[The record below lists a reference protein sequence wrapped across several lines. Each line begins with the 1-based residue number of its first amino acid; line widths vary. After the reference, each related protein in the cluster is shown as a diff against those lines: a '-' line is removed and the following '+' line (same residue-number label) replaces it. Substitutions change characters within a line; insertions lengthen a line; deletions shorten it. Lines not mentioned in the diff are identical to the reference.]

1 MSLIFSSKFD
11 YERAKNWISNME
23 STAFNLSLLYII
35 SIFSIK
41 YTLQNRKALNLKWPL
56 VLWNAFLAIFSVT
69 GFVRITPVFIQQIK
83 QQGVISS
90 FFIALFIPFN
100 TLFILK

>member
-1 MSLIFSSKFD
+1 
-11 YERAKNWISNME
+11 ME